1 MPKYSK
7 VLVPVPR
14 SSFLLVR
21 CPDCG
26 NEQVTFSHVALA
38 VTCRVCG
45 RLLAKPTGGKAEIS
59 AQVLKVLDADKFV
72 KGGGSAK

>member
-7 VLVPVPR
+7 VLVPMPR
-14 SSFLLVR
+14 SRFLLVR

-26 NEQVTFSHVALA
+26 NEQVTFSHAALA

-45 RLLAKPTGGKAEIS
+45 RLLVKPTGGKAEIN
-59 AQVLKVLDADKFV
+59 AQVLKVLDADKFKV
-72 KGGGSAK
+72 GGSSVR